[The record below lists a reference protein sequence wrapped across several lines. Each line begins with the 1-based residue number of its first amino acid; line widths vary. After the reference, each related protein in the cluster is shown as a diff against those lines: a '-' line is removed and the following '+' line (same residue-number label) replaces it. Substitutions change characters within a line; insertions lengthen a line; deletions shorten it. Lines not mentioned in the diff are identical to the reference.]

1 MTLRGDPFMPPEDL
15 ADPWDLRLGR
25 LLNRCHRPWVAVRG
39 EDLNLLLRQ
48 LTIWQ
53 HQAWS
58 QAAEAER
65 LRAELEAAQAQVQA
79 LTPHWEPEA
88 AA

>member
-1 MTLRGDPFMPPEDL
+1 MTFRGDPFMPPQDT
-15 ADPWDLRLGR
+15 ADPWDVRVGR
-25 LLNRCHRPWVAVRG
+25 LLKRSCRPWVAVRG

-65 LRAELEAAQAQVQA
+65 LRAELETAQGQIMA
-79 LTPHWEPEA
+79 LTPKWEA
-88 AA
+88 A